1 MVNRG
6 FTLVE
11 VVIATALLLGLVVA
25 IYQGLVKVMNLIQL
39 SSDKTIAAQLA
50 TEYLELARNLSY
62 VDVGLI
68 GGVPAGLLTRVQTVN
83 RNNHDY
89 TITYTIRNVDD
100 PFDGLI
106 GETPNDLTPADYK
119 LVGVTVE
126 CDLCQDF
133 TPVTVTATIA
143 PLSLELTTGNG
154 ALFVKVFDANGDP
167 VVGATVRIENGATTP
182 TIDITETTNNDGVFQ
197 LIDTPPSDLSYQITA
212 SKNGYS
218 TSRTYTA
225 AELGGATP
233 VLPLA
238 TVLANTVTQIS
249 FAIDYLSNLTVETVS
264 QTCEPIGGI
273 TLSGHG
279 DKLIGTLPD
288 TYKTDLSGSTNLS
301 GVKTYDLEWD
311 NYDLSV
317 VSTSYDVAGTLPLL
331 PLAISPG
338 ANQTLKLILVP
349 ADPYGLQV
357 TVKEAGSG
365 LPLPDA
371 NVTLTKNGVTV
382 ETKSTNQGF
391 FSQTDWS
398 GGAGQDLW
406 SDPSRYLADD
416 GNVDVT
422 TTPGEIKLKNNL
434 GQYVESGYLTS
445 SLFDTGATSTT
456 FYRLLFNPQDQAT
469 STGATP
475 VRFQLAAVNDPATTT
490 WEFWGPDGTT
500 ATYYSA
506 TDSDIAAVLD
516 NHRYLRYR
524 VYLSTDD
531 LSLSPNVADIAF
543 TYSSACTPY
552 GQVLFQ
558 GLTSG
563 DYEVMVE
570 KNGYQDAL
578 EPITISGTDATIDI
592 TLSPQP

>member
-1 MVNRG
+1 MINRG

-25 IYQGLVKVMNLIQL
+25 IYQGLVRVMNLIQL

-62 VDVGLI
+62 ADVGLI
-68 GGVPAGLLTRVQTVN
+68 AGVPAGLLTRVQTVS

-89 TITYTIRNVDD
+89 TVTYTIRNVDD

-126 CDLCQDF
+126 CDLCQNF

-167 VVGATVRIENGATTP
+167 VAGATVRIENNATTP
-182 TIDITETTNNDGVFQ
+182 AIDISETTNNDGIFQ

-212 SKNGYS
+212 SKDGYS

-238 TVLANTVTQIS
+238 TILANTVTQIS
-249 FAIDYLSNLTVETVS
+249 FAIDYLSDLAVETVS
-264 QTCEPIGGI
+264 PTCEPIGSI

-288 TYKTDLSGSTNLS
+288 TYKTDLSGSTNSS
-301 GVKTYDLEWD
+301 GVKTYGLEWD
-311 NYDLSV
+311 NYDLAIT
-317 VSTSYDVAGTLPLL
+317 STSYDLAGTLPLL
-331 PLAISPG
+331 PLALSPG

-349 ADPYGLQV
+349 ADPYSLQV

-371 NVTLTKNGVTV
+371 TVTLIKNGVTV

-391 FSQTDWS
+391 FNQTDWS

-406 SDPSRYLADD
+406 LDSSRYLADD
-416 GNVDVT
+416 SNVDVT

-434 GQYVESGYLTS
+434 GQYAASGYLTS

-456 FYRLLFNPQDQAT
+456 FYRLSFSPQDQAT

-475 VRFQLAAVNDPATTT
+475 VRFQLATGNDPATTT
-490 WEFWGPDGTT
+490 WEFLGPDGTA
-500 ATYYSA
+500 ATYYST
-506 TDSDIAAVLD
+506 TDSDLAAILD

-524 VYLSTDD
+524 VYLATDD
-531 LSLSPNVADIAF
+531 PTISPNVADIAF

-558 GLTSG
+558 GLTNG
-563 DYEVMVE
+563 NYEVGVE
-570 KNGYQDAL
+570 KSGYQNAT
-578 EPITISGTDATIDI
+578 EPITISSADTTADVA
-592 TLSPQP
+592 LSPQP